1 MTQVKLLLIVSMLTE
16 IARLQNSLVHLK
28 ETQTILQ
35 ADLEESGPGEVD
47 PEVAKA
53 FEENKLVM

>member
-1 MTQVKLLLIVSMLTE
+1 
-16 IARLQNSLVHLK
+16 LK

-47 PEVAKA
+47 HEEAKA